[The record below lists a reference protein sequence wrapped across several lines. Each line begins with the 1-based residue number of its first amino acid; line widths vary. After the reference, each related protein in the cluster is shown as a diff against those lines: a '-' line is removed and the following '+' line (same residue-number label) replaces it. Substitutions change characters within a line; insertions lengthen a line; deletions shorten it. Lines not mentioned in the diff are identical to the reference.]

1 MGYDGLL
8 LDHDGVIVT
17 LADRPS
23 LRRAASDA
31 FADAG
36 IAEPP
41 PEHVDAITI
50 GVDAADVNRLG
61 ETYGV
66 EPAALWRHRDDRIA
80 DTLHAATRD
89 GRKTP
94 YDDVRALAGVESPLG
109 IVSNNQTRIVTDVL
123 AHHGLAD
130 LFGTV
135 RAREPT
141 LASLDRKKPAPDFL
155 HDAMADLGIEAPL
168 YVGDSE
174 SDVLAARRAGVD
186 VAFVR
191 RQHNAER
198 SLAAEPTHEVESLH
212 AVVDLL

>member
-36 IAEPP
+36 IAEPT
-41 PEHVDAITI
+41 PEEVAAITI
-50 GVDAADVNRLG
+50 GVDATDVTRLG
-61 ETYGV
+61 DAYGV
-66 EPAALWRHRDDRIA
+66 DPETLWRHRDDRIA
-80 DTLHAATRD
+80 ETLRAATRD
-89 GRKTP
+89 GRKRP
-94 YDDVRALAGVESPLG
+94 YDDVSALAGVEPPLG

-123 AHHGLAD
+123 GHHGLAD
-130 LFGTV
+130 LFETV
-135 RAREPT
+135 RARAPT
-141 LASLDRKKPAPDFL
+141 LASLGRKKPEPDLL
-155 HDAMADLGIEAPL
+155 HDAMADLGVEAPL

-174 SDVLAARRAGVD
+174 SDVVAARRAGVD

-191 RQHNAER
+191 RPHNADR
-198 SLAAEPTHEVESLH
+198 SLAAEPTHDVESLH